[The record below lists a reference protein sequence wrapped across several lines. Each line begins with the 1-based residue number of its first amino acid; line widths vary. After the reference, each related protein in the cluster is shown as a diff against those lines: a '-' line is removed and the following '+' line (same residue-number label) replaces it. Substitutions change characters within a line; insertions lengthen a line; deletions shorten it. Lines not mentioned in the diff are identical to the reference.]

1 MDVAGLNELEGYVV
15 RFTDTLIKSRLMIQ
29 DYISPVITSLIFRV
43 IKNFKDEL
51 KLDMMHMDHDL
62 KILEEIR

>member
-1 MDVAGLNELEGYVV
+1 MNELEGYVV

-29 DYISPVITSLIFRV
+29 DYISPADTSLIFRV
-43 IKNFKDEL
+43 IKNFKDDL
-51 KLDMMHMDHDL
+51 KLDITHIDHDL